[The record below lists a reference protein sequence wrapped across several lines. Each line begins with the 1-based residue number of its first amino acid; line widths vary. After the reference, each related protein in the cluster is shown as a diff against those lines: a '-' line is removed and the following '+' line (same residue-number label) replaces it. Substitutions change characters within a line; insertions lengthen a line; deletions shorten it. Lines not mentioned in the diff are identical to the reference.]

1 MAFSMFRSPIGS
13 TVLLIV
19 FVFVLAQCE
28 EKKSPAAVAIA
39 PEKLL
44 APPLVDAP
52 KPEMTPVTS
61 PKMKVFWTE
70 ELLHKEIRFYNPSY
84 EGNAQFQIENGE
96 PYAVSLVGTKVENL
110 KALQGRPI
118 KALDLSDTTITD
130 LSSLKGMPLVELY
143 LERSKVQDLSPL
155 RGLPIQKL
163 YLSST
168 QVSDISALDGMP
180 LVEFNAVDARIVNLS
195 PLRHSPITMLW
206 LTGCPVVDVSPLH
219 DMPLVSVTLLRTK
232 VKDLSPFAGTKL
244 QRLHIGETPVE
255 DLTPL
260 KDVPLTRLVFT
271 PANIKAGMDV
281 ARALPLKEIGTQFDD
296 AGRDLAAPDV
306 FWAKMTVPATK

>member
-1 MAFSMFRSPIGS
+1 MSSFMLQSHLCSTAFLLLLVLVLTQCDEKNV
-13 TVLLIV
+13 TVV
-19 FVFVLAQCE
+19 VNA
-28 EKKSPAAVAIA
+28 A
-39 PEKLL
+39 PEKV
-44 APPLVDAP
+44 APPTEGVVPKTVVAPVVAP
-52 KPEMTPVTS
+52 KV
-61 PKMKVFWTE
+61 KIFWTE
-70 ELLHKEIRFYNPSY
+70 ELLHKEIKFHNPSY

-118 KALDLSDTTITD
+118 KALDLSDTTIAD
-130 LSSLKGMPLVELY
+130 LSPLKGMPLVELY

-180 LVEFNAVDARIVNLS
+180 LVELNAVDARIVDLS

-306 FWAKMTVPATK
+306 FWTKMTVPATK